1 MRKYKGLAGLVLALV
16 FIAAATPSEAQLFGR
31 KNDES
36 AVRISQLEERIRAL
50 TGQIEQLS
58 YQMRELQDQMRRM
71 QEDNEY
77 RFQQL
82 EGGTPGQRSDAAPGS
97 VPGAPAPGNSAPG
110 LGPDGT
116 PQTGSLIAPGGGF
129 ATVPADGSGDGNW
142 DQSGGYEGDTGLPS
156 NGPIDLSKLATG
168 LENLPG
174 SGQDAP
180 DPGLAT
186 DDDQIA
192 NIIGTGDPRSDYEE
206 AYSMAVNG
214 NYAEA
219 EHAFR
224 TFLEN
229 YPDDALTANAQ
240 YWLGESLLAQQNYRE
255 AADAFLKTYTDHPG
269 NSKSPDSLLKLGVSL
284 RGLGE
289 ADAACATFSELL
301 NKYPDAAPAVLSQA
315 RDERRR
321 AQCS

>member
-1 MRKYKGLAGLVLALV
+1 MQHFKGLAGLLLAMV
-16 FIAAATPSEAQLFGR
+16 MIATATPSEAQLFGR
-31 KNDES
+31 RNDDS
-36 AVRISQLEERIRAL
+36 AVRIGQLEERIRVL

-58 YQMRELQDQMRRM
+58 YQLREMQDQMRRM

-82 EGGTPGQRSDAAPGS
+82 EGGTPGKRSDVAPGS
-97 VPGAPAPGNSAPG
+97 GAPG
-110 LGPDGT
+110 LDSNGVPQSGT
-116 PQTGSLIAPGGGF
+116 LVAPGGSF
-129 ATVPADGSGDGNW
+129 ATLPADGSGDGSW
-142 DQSGGYEGDTGLPS
+142 DQSGGYETGLPTD
-156 NGPIDLSKLATG
+156 GPIDLSALAQG
-168 LENLPG
+168 LENVPG
-174 SGQDAP
+174 TGQNLAP
-180 DPGLAT
+180 EPGLT
-186 DDDQIA
+186 LDDDQIA
-192 NIIGTGDPRSDYEE
+192 SVIGSGDPQSDYDT
-206 AYSMAVNG
+206 AYSLAVNG
-214 NYAEA
+214 DYSGAERG
-219 EHAFR
+219 FR
-224 TFLEN
+224 TFLET
-229 YPDDALTANAQ
+229 YPDDQLAANAQ

-301 NKYPDAAPAVLSQA
+301 SKFPNAAPAVLSQA

>member
-1 MRKYKGLAGLVLALV
+1 MRNFRGLAGLVMALV

-31 KNDES
+31 KNDDS
-36 AVRISQLEERIRAL
+36 SVRIGQLEERIRVL

-82 EGGTPGQRSDAAPGS
+82 EGGTPGKRSDAGS
-97 VPGAPAPGNSAPG
+97 GGAQPG
-110 LGPDGT
+110 LSETGE
-116 PQTGSLIAPGGGF
+116 PQSGSLIAPGGGF
-129 ATVPADGSGDGNW
+129 ATLPATDGSGDSDW
-142 DQSGGYEGDTGLPS
+142 SQSGGYEGPTGLPS
-156 NGPIDLSKLATG
+156 EGPIDLSALAQG

-174 SGQDAP
+174 AGQDSAP

-192 NIIGTGDPRSDYEE
+192 SVIGSGDARSDYDQ
-206 AYSMAVNG
+206 AYSLAVNG
-214 NYAEA
+214 DYATA
-219 EHAFR
+219 EQGFR

-229 YPDDALTANAQ
+229 YPDDALAANAQ

-269 NSKSPDSLLKLGVSL
+269 NAKSPDSLLKLGVSL

-301 NKYPDAAPAVLSQA
+301 NKYPNAAPAVLTQA

-321 AQCS
+321 AKCS